1 MNNKR
6 IQWIHRVYFKYP
18 IFLLVWCGLLVIKKK
33 NYRKTEKKKKIYK
46 SKNKNKK
53 REIKSLKVTV
63 KANSK

>member
-33 NYRKTEKKKKIYK
+33 TYRKTEK
-46 SKNKNKK
+46 
-53 REIKSLKVTV
+53 
-63 KANSK
+63 